1 MDERVGAVSQEGG
14 ELESERVN
22 PMEELLG
29 EGGFGHKQLKQGD
42 IVEGTLV
49 KVSRQA
55 ILVDVGAKSE
65 GIVATAEVARLS
77 DEDFMELREG
87 GKVLLYIINPEGR
100 EGNPILSL
108 ERALIQRDWRMA
120 EEKFRSGEIF
130 SGVITDFNK
139 GGFIIGV
146 GEVRGFLPLS
156 QVEGIPR
163 RRGDDF
169 SLKDW
174 MKEMEGQEAW
184 VKIIEMDQRRNRLIL
199 SQREAERQ
207 RRHERKLEL
216 LSEMTEGQTVR
227 GAVSSLCDFGAFVD
241 LGGADGLIHLSE
253 LSWRRGVKPEDVLEV
268 GQEVD
273 VYILNVDPE
282 RGRIG
287 LSLKRLQEEPWD
299 KVEEHYVVGQV
310 VEGTITKV
318 TSFGAFARLDDYI
331 EGLIHISE
339 LSDRK
344 VSHPNEV
351 VKDGDVLPLR
361 VLRIDPER
369 RRIALSF
376 RQVEEHEYEDFD
388 WKSELAHAQMDE
400 EELPPEEAAE
410 DAGEAGPDAEEA
422 VPEAEGPEGVT
433 DAEGPEGVTDAEEA
447 VPEAEE
453 ERSSEVVVENGE
465 GEANSSSEEE

>member
-1 MDERVGAVSQEGG
+1 
-14 ELESERVN
+14 
-22 PMEELLG
+22 MEELLG
-29 EGGFGHKQLKQGD
+29 EGGFGHKQLQQGN

-49 KVSRQA
+49 KVSRHA

-65 GIVATAEVARLS
+65 GIVATAEVERLS
-77 DEDFMELREG
+77 DEDFEELREG
-87 GKVLLYIINPEGR
+87 SEVLVYIINPEGR

-108 ERALIQRDWRMA
+108 ERALLQRDWRAA
-120 EEKFRSGEIF
+120 EEKFQNGEIF
-130 SGVITDFNK
+130 AGTIKDFNK

-163 RRGDDF
+163 RRRDDF

-174 MKEMEGQEAW
+174 MKEMRGQEAW

-216 LSEMTEGQTVR
+216 LSEMTEGQTVT
-227 GAVSSLCDFGAFVD
+227 GVVSSLCDFGAFVD
-241 LGGADGLIHLSE
+241 LGGADGLVHLSE

-268 GQEVD
+268 GQEVE
-273 VYILNVDPE
+273 VYVLNVDPE

-299 KVEEHYVVGQV
+299 KVEESYFVGQV

-339 LSDRK
+339 LSDKK
-344 VSHPNEV
+344 VSHPKEA

-388 WKSELAHAQMDE
+388 WKSELAQVQVEEEEEEPPPE
-400 EELPPEEAAE
+400 EELPPEE
-410 DAGEAGPDAEEA
+410 DLEEA
-422 VPEAEGPEGVT
+422 VTEVE
-433 DAEGPEGVTDAEEA
+433 D
-447 VPEAEE
+447 VPEPEDVTEPEEVPEPEDAPPAEE
-453 ERSSEVVVENGE
+453 EPSSEVVVESAE
-465 GEANSSSEEE
+465 GDADSSSEEE

>member
-77 DEDFMELREG
+77 DEDFRELSEG

-130 SGVITDFNK
+130 SGVIKDFNK

-163 RRGDDF
+163 RRSDDF

-174 MKEMEGQEAW
+174 MKEMGGQEVW

-216 LSEMTEGQTVR
+216 LSEMTEGQTVT
-227 GAVSSLCDFGAFVD
+227 GVVSSLCDFGAFVD
-241 LGGADGLIHLSE
+241 LGGADGLVHLSE
-253 LSWRRGVKPEDVLEV
+253 LSWRRGVKAEDVLEV

-273 VYILNVDPE
+273 VYVLNVDPE

-299 KVEEHYVVGQV
+299 KIEERYFVGQV

-331 EGLIHISE
+331 EGLIHKSE

-344 VSHPNEV
+344 VSHPKEV
-351 VKDGDVLPLR
+351 VKDGDVLSLR

-376 RQVEEHEYEDFD
+376 RQAEEHEYEDFD
-388 WKSELAHAQMDE
+388 WKSELAHAQME
-400 EELPPEEAAE
+400 E
-410 DAGEAGPDAEEA
+410 EEA
-422 VPEAEGPEGVT
+422 VPEAEGLEGVP
-433 DAEGPEGVTDAEEA
+433 DAEEEA
-447 VPEAEE
+447 VPDAEE
-453 ERSSEVVVENGE
+453 ERSSEVVVESGE

>member
-1 MDERVGAVSQEGG
+1 VEERKGERERELDERVDDLSQEGG
-14 ELESERVN
+14 DLEGERVN
-22 PMEELLG
+22 PMEHLL
-29 EGGFGHKQLKQGD
+29 EEEGFGYKGFQQGD

-55 ILVDVGAKSE
+55 ILVHVGAKSE
-65 GIVATAEVARLS
+65 GIVATGEVERLS
-77 DEDFMELREG
+77 DEDFEGLREG
-87 GKVLLYIINPEGR
+87 SEILVYIINPEGR

-108 ERALIQRDWRMA
+108 ERARLQRDWRVA
-120 EEKFRSGEIF
+120 EEKFRNGEVF
-130 SGVITDFNK
+130 SGIIRDFNR

-163 RRGDDF
+163 RQRDDF
-169 SLKDW
+169 SLKGW
-174 MKEMEGQEAW
+174 MKEMRGQEVW

-199 SQREAERQ
+199 SQREAEKQ
-207 RRHERKLEL
+207 RRHKRKREL
-216 LSEMTEGQTVR
+216 LSKISEGETVT
-227 GAVSSLCDFGAFVD
+227 GVVSTLCDFGAFVD
-241 LGGADGLIHLSE
+241 VGGADGLVHLSE
-253 LSWRRGVKPEDVLEV
+253 LSWRRGVKPEDMLEV

-299 KVEEHYVVGQV
+299 GVEERYLVGQV

-344 VSHPNEV
+344 VSHPKEV

-361 VLRIDPER
+361 VLRVDPER

-376 RQVEEHEYEDFD
+376 RQVEEHEYEDLD
-388 WKSELAHAQMDE
+388 WKSELSYVQMEGE
-400 EELPPEEAAE
+400 ESPSEETPEEVTG
-410 DAGEAGPDAEEA
+410 D
-422 VPEAEGPEGVT
+422 VPEAEDSGAVS
-433 DAEGPEGVTDAEEA
+433 DATAEDS
-447 VPEAEE
+447 EE
-453 ERSSEVVVENGE
+453 TSKERPSEVIVEDGE
-465 GEANSSSEEE
+465 TDSSPEDE